1 MLKYTTNVKQEQF
14 VGKVKIN
21 PKGGELTELQAK
33 EIQNNP
39 WGKEL
44 IEMGM
49 LVIEGSAAE
58 PKAAEPK
65 K

>member
-1 MLKYTTNVKQEQF
+1 MLKYTTKVKQEQF

-21 PKGGELTELQAK
+21 PMGGELTEPQVK
-33 EIQNNP
+33 EIQNDP

-44 IEMGM
+44 IEKGL
-49 LVIEGSAAE
+49 LVIEGSATE
-58 PKAAEPK
+58 PKTAEPK